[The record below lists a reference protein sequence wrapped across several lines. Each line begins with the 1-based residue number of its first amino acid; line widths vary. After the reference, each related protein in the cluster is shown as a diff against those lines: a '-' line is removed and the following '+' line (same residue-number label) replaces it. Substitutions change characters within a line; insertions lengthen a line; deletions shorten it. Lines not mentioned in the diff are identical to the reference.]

1 MKLSAP
7 ATLFA
12 SLYDGDPKVIV
23 VRRTEDADTGVL
35 PMRTLCL
42 MRHDGGYLLCPPEF
56 DVADETVP
64 LRPLAVPPANVWCL
78 WARGEAVKGDAERLL
93 AWWREAGGAGSEP
106 ALRTG
111 SAMDIQRALL
121 GQALDE
127 IGGLHRRNQDLQR
140 NLSTLREE
148 WGQAARLP
156 PEAVELLDN
165 LRLSPPRLVFATPKP
180 AGGMPVPLRHGRT
193 TTTAHEIVQRVPM
206 WARGLVGIDLHVDS
220 APKGG
225 GFFAAALHAVDSGRM
240 LAEWR
245 IPFHAVREG
254 WLPLRLPTACER
266 MDRALELR
274 IGAVGVVTEPPR
286 LSLSPAGLLDEF
298 AVAPPARAGG
308 GAGML
313 ALRLWGGVPGVE
325 YGPASHLAAHP
336 LPDRL
341 VWPLTEPVLA
351 QVRKSRDHKA
361 SFPWFGLL
369 RDGRILLHP
378 LHGAKASACIPLD
391 DVPGV
396 VAVCGHA
403 VIEDPRCRT
412 PIACKLVV
420 APPSVTVDEAE
431 REEGILASSG
441 WVVLDQPRRAL
452 GLAAALTAPW
462 QGAMVVHLFTD
473 IPDGS
478 YGLYGRTVFFD
489 FAVEIDAG
497 TAWAVHT
504 ATNHMAANHAEAGGA
519 VQIRDSERNEAAGP
533 I

>member
-12 SLYDGDPKVIV
+12 SLYDGNPKVIA
-23 VRRTEDADTGVL
+23 VRRLEEADTGSL
-35 PMRTLCL
+35 PLHTLCL
-42 MRHDGGYLLCPPEF
+42 IRHDGGYLLCPPDL
-56 DVADETVP
+56 DVIDESVP

-78 WARGEAVKGDAERLL
+78 WARDEAAKADAERMLE
-93 AWWREAGGAGSEP
+93 WWTEAGGAGSEP
-106 ALRTG
+106 VLRMG
-111 SAMDIQRALL
+111 STVEIQRALL
-121 GQALDE
+121 GWALNE

-148 WGQAARLP
+148 WGQGTRLP

-165 LRLSPPRLVFATPKP
+165 LRLSPPRLVFATPRP
-180 AGGMPVPLRHGRT
+180 AGAMPVLLRHGRGG
-193 TTTAHEIVQRVPM
+193 AVEIVQRLPL
-206 WARGLVGIDLHVDS
+206 WARGMVGIDLHVDS

-245 IPFHAVREG
+245 VPFHAVREG
-254 WLPLRLPTACER
+254 WLSLRLPAASER
-266 MDRALELR
+266 MDRVLELR
-274 IGAVGVVTEPPR
+274 IGAVGVVTGPPR

-298 AVAPPARAGG
+298 AVAPTARAGG

-313 ALRLWGGVPGVE
+313 TMRLWGGIPGVD

-336 LPDRL
+336 LPARL
-341 VWPLTEPVLA
+341 VWPLTESVLA

-361 SFPWFGLL
+361 TFPWFGLL
-369 RDGRILLHP
+369 RNGRILLHP
-378 LHGAKASACIPLD
+378 LYGATAAACIPLD

-396 VAVCGHA
+396 VAVRGHA

-431 REEGILASSG
+431 REEGVLASSG
-441 WVVLDQPRRAL
+441 WVVLDQPRQAL

-462 QGAMVVHLFTD
+462 QGPMVVHLFTA
-473 IPDGS
+473 IPDHS

-489 FAVEIDAG
+489 FEVEIDAG
-497 TAWAVHT
+497 TAWAAHT
-504 ATNHMAANHAEAGGA
+504 SSTGGV
-519 VQIRDSERNEAAGP
+519 VQIRDSERTEATGKP
-533 I
+533 